1 MKLSRIDHIVITTEH
16 FEECRRFYT
25 EVLGMKYS
33 ETGGH
38 ASVSF
43 GQCRINI
50 HRRKGEFLPAAAH
63 PAAGSQDICL
73 TAEGNIEE
81 IMAELERRG
90 WPVELGPVTR
100 NGALG
105 AMVSVYIR
113 DPDKNLVEI
122 SVYC

>member
-1 MKLSRIDHIVITTEH
+1 MKLSHIDHIVITTEH

-25 EVLGMKYS
+25 EILGMKYS

-50 HRRKGEFLPAAAH
+50 HRKKGEFLPAAAH

-73 TAEGNIEE
+73 AAAGNIAE
-81 IMAELERRG
+81 IRDELERRG
-90 WPVELGPVTR
+90 CSVELGPVMR
-100 NGALG
+100 NGPLG
-105 AMVSVYIR
+105 AMDSVYVR
-113 DPDKNLVEI
+113 DPDGNLVEI
-122 SVYC
+122 CVYR